1 MSAITTIAMKSLTCN
16 DVDVRDVLRAQIDGL
31 RVCLK
36 GLAQHLLLRLRA
48 AETVEP
54 DDVKTALFDLLHNDP
69 GDNFL
74 RRQSR
79 IVGHFG
85 QHQHLTTCMQSLTRR
100 GTRKP
105 LASFSRTV
113 SRLTPNNWPKGAI
126 VLVDLPTIKI
136 AREKR

>member
-16 DVDVRDVLRAQIDGL
+16 DVDVRDVLGAQINGL
-31 RVCLK
+31 RVRLK
-36 GLAQHLLLRLRA
+36 GLAQHLLLGLRST
-48 AETVEP
+48 ETVEP
-54 DDVKTALFDLLHNDP
+54 DDVKTALFDLLHNDS

-85 QHQHLTTCMQSLTRR
+85 QRQHLTTCMQSLTRR
-100 GTRKP
+100 GTRNP

-113 SRLTPNNWPKGAI
+113 SRLTPNNWPRGAI
-126 VLVDLPTIKI
+126 VLVDLSTIKI